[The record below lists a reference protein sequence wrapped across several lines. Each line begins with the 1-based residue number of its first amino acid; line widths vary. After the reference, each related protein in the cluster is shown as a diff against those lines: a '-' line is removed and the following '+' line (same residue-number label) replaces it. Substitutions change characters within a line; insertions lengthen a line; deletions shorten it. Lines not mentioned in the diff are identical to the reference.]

1 MNFSVKQIARDG
13 DVGILHR
20 LGKESDIYNEL
31 RSRVNDLDEKGLS
44 PLHYAARY
52 YHVDMI
58 TELVT
63 EMEAQIDR
71 AGDDDMT
78 PLHYAARSVT
88 FICCSVTLIN
98 RHWELQISN
107 N

>member
-1 MNFSVKQIARDG
+1 MEQLARDG

-20 LGKESDIYNEL
+20 LDKDSDVYQEL
-31 RSRVNDLDEKGLS
+31 LSRVNELDEKSLS

-63 EMEAQIDR
+63 EMGADIDR
-71 AGDDDMT
+71 KGDDDMT
-78 PLHYAARSVT
+78 PLHYAAR
-88 FICCSVTLIN
+88 
-98 RHWELQISN
+98 
-107 N
+107 